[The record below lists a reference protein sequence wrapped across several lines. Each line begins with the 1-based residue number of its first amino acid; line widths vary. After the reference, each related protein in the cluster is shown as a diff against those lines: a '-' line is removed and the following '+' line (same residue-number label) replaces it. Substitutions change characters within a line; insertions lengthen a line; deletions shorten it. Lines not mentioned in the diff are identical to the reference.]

1 MFQLYDKVRVIKT
14 GEEGF
19 IVDIDRDIYM
29 LEIPE
34 RDKRLAWFEENEIE
48 FISK

>member
-14 GEEGF
+14 CEEGF
-19 IVDIDRDIYM
+19 IVDINKDIYV

-34 RDKRLAWFEENEIE
+34 REKRIDFFRENEIE